1 MLYVLFRRHGQADW
15 PLKALQIMAVKTVVT
30 IGASFIIFW
39 SSGCGVQQVLPRA
52 KTTSARTARPAFPA
66 ATTIPVSP
74 PVSRE
79 IAAGIQPPAAD
90 PRVVTAN
97 DLLGLWVL
105 PAESVAGLTTIPWT
119 QLLIV
124 PEFPGQIVLSRP
136 GPQRN
141 TLQSERVNYELH
153 GNQLILHTA
162 LRDEI
167 YAVKLEDNEL
177 TLATERASLTYCNL
191 RPTPA
196 RGAHCAGWPTAVR

>member
-1 MLYVLFRRHGQADW
+1 
-15 PLKALQIMAVKTVVT
+15 
-30 IGASFIIFW
+30 
-39 SSGCGVQQVLPRA
+39 
-52 KTTSARTARPAFPA
+52 
-66 ATTIPVSP
+66 
-74 PVSRE
+74 
-79 IAAGIQPPAAD
+79 
-90 PRVVTAN
+90 VTAN
-97 DLLGLWVL
+97 DLLGLWIL
-105 PAESVAGLTTIPWT
+105 PAESATGLITIPWT

-177 TLATERASLTYCNL
+177 TLSTERASLTYCNL
-191 RPTPA
+191 RPAPA
-196 RGAHCAGWPTAVR
+196 RGAYCAGWPTAIR